1 MFMRRR
7 AFILAP
13 LMFLLLL
20 GGLVMMFSRG
30 RSADAYE
37 AGFVAGQMAASQAEA
52 PAAVPVAPGSAYSGF
67 HAATGFSFFGG
78 LLKLFFFIFL
88 FGWLFRM
95 LSFWRWRRWQG
106 VPCGPR
112 HDGPWSYHKHGP
124 WSRQGPEGPR
134 EKSPGD
140 FDASQHYV

>member
-7 AFILAP
+7 AFFLAP

-20 GGLVMMFSRG
+20 GGLLMMFSRG

-37 AGFVAGQMAASQAEA
+37 AGFVAGQMAASQAESPA
-52 PAAVPVAPGSAYSGF
+52 PAPIAPSSVYGGP
-67 HAATGFSFFGG
+67 HTVTGFSFFGG

-95 LSFWRWRRWQG
+95 FGFWRWRHWQG
-106 VPCGPR
+106 APCGPHHR
-112 HDGPWSYHKHGP
+112 GPWGHGHH
-124 WSRQGPEGPR
+124 SSEGPR
-134 EKSPGD
+134 EKSPDD
-140 FDASQHYV
+140 FDAKQHYV